1 MTKKRE
7 IEAVLQHV
15 TINSIRDVLLEG
27 LADPSY
33 RQFRF
38 SVAFARWSGLFLLD
52 ESLQTF
58 AGRRGTS
65 IIGFVGID
73 LGGTTI
79 EALTYLSELPKGNI
93 YIVQSNMDRV
103 IFHPKVYEF
112 TGPDG
117 WLVAIGSSNMTM
129 GGILG
134 NVEASAIIRG
144 RGPLPPTA
152 EIFRY
157 FEPVHPFTSDHV
169 RKVTPA
175 LLAEI
180 APGLDHYTRR
190 SPDSRRSGSH
200 HLRPLAPNLSL
211 PNPGRPPS
219 LDGGNRGRQQTRRG
233 KKPKSPIVKPS
244 GSASRTLETLFVEM
258 WDETRD
264 GTQVQLPKKV
274 FTQYFGAA
282 ADAVTWIRLHAPG
295 GRQYSIRL
303 QGFPNATFRISLPFV
318 GQAQSGDGRRAV
330 LRFDRI
336 EQDAYICAVTEQGG
350 PKYAAW
356 LAACTEQ
363 RSSISKRFGMIATS
377 RAPRPP
383 LQK

>member
-1 MTKKRE
+1 MTNKRE

-15 TINSIRDVLLEG
+15 TINSIRDVLVEG
-27 LADPSY
+27 LTDPSY

-65 IIGFVGID
+65 IVGYVGTD

-79 EALTYLSELPKGNI
+79 EALTYLSELRNGSI
-93 YIVQSNMDRV
+93 YVVQSNMNRV

-112 TGPDG
+112 SGPDG
-117 WLVAIGSSNMTM
+117 WLLAVGSSNLTM

-134 NVEASAIIRG
+134 NVEASAIVRG
-144 RGPLPPTA
+144 RGAVPPSA
-152 EIFRY
+152 EVFRY
-157 FEPVHPFTSDHV
+157 FEPADPFTSDHV

-180 APGLDHYTRR
+180 APALDPYTRR
-190 SPDSRRSGSH
+190 SPDSPRSGSH
-200 HLRPLAPNLSL
+200 QLAPLAPNLSL

-219 LDGGNRGRQQTRRG
+219 LDGNRGRQQARRG
-233 KKPKSPIVKPS
+233 KKPKSRIVKPS

-336 EQDAYICAVTEQGG
+336 EQDEYICAVAEQGDSA
-350 PKYAAW
+350 YEAW
-356 LAACTEQ
+356 LAACTQQ
-363 RSSISKRFGMIATS
+363 RSSSSKRFGTIATS
-377 RAPRPP
+377 QAPSPP
-383 LQK
+383 LQE